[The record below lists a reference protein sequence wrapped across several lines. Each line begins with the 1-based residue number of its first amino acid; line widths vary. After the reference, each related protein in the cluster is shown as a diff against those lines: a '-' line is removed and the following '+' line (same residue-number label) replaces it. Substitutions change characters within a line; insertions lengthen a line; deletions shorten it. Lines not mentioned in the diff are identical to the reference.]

1 MGAAVSSLE
10 LTGSQVGANA
20 EQASLSPWSGLRQGS
35 IFRVPSPDIS
45 HQAQGRLVL
54 NWRRFDNHLTFRTEM
69 ELPMQNPAGI
79 AAGQCRRR
87 VQLAR
92 SPLATHHPS
101 PRTRD
106 SSARKVE

>member
-1 MGAAVSSLE
+1 MGAVVSSLE

-20 EQASLSPWSGLRQGS
+20 GQASLSPWSGLRQGS
-35 IFRVPSPDIS
+35 IFRVPSRDIS

-69 ELPMQNPAGI
+69 ELPMQNPAAGI

-87 VQLAR
+87 VQL
-92 SPLATHHPS
+92 
-101 PRTRD
+101 
-106 SSARKVE
+106 SS